1 MSDASGDSPRDDTH
15 PANQGPVS
23 RAVGD
28 TTATA
33 PGDGRTAPRTPA
45 DRGDLASSANEVR
58 REGHVNTR
66 PGRDA
71 VPHGGRSTGRRRRR
85 DEPEFT
91 SYYGRPILQEPV
103 WEARSIASYLF
114 LGGLAGASSVLAAG
128 AQATG
133 RNRLATSTKTAALG
147 AIGLSVVALVEDLG
161 RPERFPMMLRVVK
174 PTSPMSVGSWILSAY
189 GPAAGVAALT
199 QLTGRFRRIGAL
211 ATGVAALTGPA
222 VASYTAV
229 LVADTAVP
237 AWHEGYR
244 QLPFVFTGSAAAA
257 AGGMGMVT
265 APVAEAGPARR
276 AGIAGGIVELAANRL
291 RLQRM
296 GLAAEAHEE
305 GRAQVLQRAA
315 EVCTAVGVVG
325 TALLA
330 RRSRAAS
337 VASGLALLAGSA
349 CTRFAVFEA
358 GRLSTRDPK
367 YVVRPQKERMARRA
381 AEA

>member
-1 MSDASGDSPRDDTH
+1 MSDASGDSRHDDTH

-23 RAVGD
+23 RTVGD

-33 PGDGRTAPRTPA
+33 PGDGRAAPRTPA
-45 DRGDLASSANEVR
+45 DRGEVAASANEVR
-58 REGHVNTR
+58 RDGHTNTR

-71 VPHGGRSTGRRRRR
+71 VPHGGRRRRGRRG

-133 RNRLATSTKTAALG
+133 RERLATSTKTAALG

-161 RPERFPMMLRVVK
+161 RPERFAMMLRVVK

-199 QLTGRFRRIGAL
+199 QLTGRFHRIGAL
-211 ATGVAALTGPA
+211 ATGVAAITGPA

-276 AGIAGGIVELAANRL
+276 AGVVGGVVELAANRL
-291 RLQRM
+291 RMKRM
-296 GLAAEAHEE
+296 GLAAQAHEE

-315 EVCTAVGVVG
+315 EVCTTAGVLG

-337 VASGLALLAGSA
+337 VVSGLALLAGSA

-358 GRLSTRDPK
+358 GRISTRDPK

-381 AEA
+381 AAG

>member
-1 MSDASGDSPRDDTH
+1 MS
-15 PANQGPVS
+15 
-23 RAVGD
+23 
-28 TTATA
+28 
-33 PGDGRTAPRTPA
+33 
-45 DRGDLASSANEVR
+45 
-58 REGHVNTR
+58 
-66 PGRDA
+66 
-71 VPHGGRSTGRRRRR
+71 RRR

-133 RNRLATSTKTAALG
+133 RERLATSTKTAALV

-199 QLTGRFRRIGAL
+199 QLTGRLRRIGAL

-265 APVAEAGPARR
+265 VPVAEAGPARH
-276 AGIAGGIVELAANRL
+276 AGVIGGVVELAANRW
-291 RLQRM
+291 RLKRM
-296 GLAAEAHEE
+296 GLAAQAHEE

-315 EVCTAVGVVG
+315 DVCTAAGVVG

-337 VASGLALLAGSA
+337 VVSGLALLAGSA

-367 YVVRPQKERMARRA
+367 YVVRPQRERMARRA
-381 AEA
+381 AGD